1 MESVIVYQRG
11 KNFCMTRKRDIR
23 TLDAEELIRE
33 LSDAREQLSE
43 LQGQIKEFE
52 RDIKIMEKFEDAAKN
67 IREVDV
73 KQAKIDRVN
82 LVKKSTE

>member
-1 MESVIVYQRG
+1 
-11 KNFCMTRKRDIR
+11 MTRKRDIR